1 MLLRLLNARALVM
14 RKLGMEGRYKLA
26 GSLSRLSIFTIILLI
41 RPLIVFIVMLVA
53 HYFYL
58 YLLINLWYNNRF
70 SLSLVYR
77 CGKLRLVPFII
88 YNQLRLLP
96 NKLTVFRANI
106 VSILHAVVRDFLK
119 SFGI

>member
-1 MLLRLLNARALVM
+1 M

-41 RPLIVFIVMLVA
+41 RPLIVFIVILVA

-119 SFGI
+119 SFGIQLLHPSL